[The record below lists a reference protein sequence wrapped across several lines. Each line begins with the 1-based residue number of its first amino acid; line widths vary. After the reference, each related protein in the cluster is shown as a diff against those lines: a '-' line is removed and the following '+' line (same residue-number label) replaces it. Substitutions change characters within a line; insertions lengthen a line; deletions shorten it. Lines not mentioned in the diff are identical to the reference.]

1 MDIRPFHGWR
11 YDPDREDLSD
21 LIAPPY
27 DVLSGE
33 DKDILLAASEHNIV
47 AVDLP
52 HVPPKEVGPESAYEE
67 AAQRLRQWQS
77 GKVMIQDR
85 EPAIY
90 VYEQT
95 YEWAGKTHTRRAM
108 LCGVRATEFGEDIMP
123 HEHTFAGPKAD
134 RLKLTE
140 HTGCQLSPIF
150 GFYHDP
156 QGAVGDALAKAS
168 RREPDARGWLNGV
181 EEKLWVVDDADVVAH
196 VAATLCG
203 VKAYIA
209 DGHHR
214 YTTAMNYAKS
224 LREEGKI
231 DHSHEAN
238 FVMFALVSDQDE
250 GLIIL
255 PTHRVI
261 SGLGNG
267 FSMDTF
273 LDKAGEYFELTTKD
287 APAEALTDADAFL
300 EEFGP
305 HAMAFVGND
314 GRVHVGVL
322 KDVGCMKDLAPD
334 ECDAW
339 RELDVAILH
348 RLVIETLLADWTN
361 GEPETVYTPDGEQAR
376 KLASSGDAQLSIILR
391 GTPLEA
397 VSAIADAE
405 ASMPHKSTYFYPK
418 LATGMVIKPLN
429 L

>member
-11 YDPDREDLSD
+11 YNPDSGKLSD
-21 LIAPPY
+21 RIAPPY
-27 DVLSGE
+27 DVLSAE
-33 DKDILLAASEHNIV
+33 DKDNLLAASEENIV

-52 HVPPKEVGPESAYEE
+52 HVPPKEVGPESAYEQ
-67 AAQRLRQWQS
+67 AAQRLKQWQRK
-77 GKVMIQDR
+77 GVMVQDTQ
-85 EPAIY
+85 PAIY

-150 GFYHDP
+150 GFYKDP
-156 QGAVGDALAKAS
+156 QGAVDETLAKVTS
-168 RREPDARGWLNGV
+168 GEPSAQGQLNGV
-181 EEKLWVVDDADVVAH
+181 EEKMWVVDDADLIAH

-214 YTTAMNYAKS
+214 YTTAMNYARS
-224 LREEGKI
+224 LRDQGKI
-231 DHSHEAN
+231 DDSHEAN

-255 PTHRVI
+255 PTHRAI
-261 SGLGNG
+261 SGLGEG
-267 FSMDTF
+267 FSMEAF

-287 APAEALTDADAFL
+287 APAGAITDADAFL
-300 EEFGP
+300 SEFGP
-305 HAMAFVGND
+305 HAMAFVGGD
-314 GRVHVGVL
+314 GTVHVGVL
-322 KDVGCMKDLAPD
+322 KDVESMKTLAPD
-334 ECDAW
+334 ECEAW

-348 RLVIETLLADWTN
+348 RLVIETLLADWTD
-361 GEPETVYTPDGEQAR
+361 GEPEIEYTPDGERARQA
-376 KLASSGDAQLSIILR
+376 AESGEAQLSVIVR